1 MNEKGDK
8 EQTLSP
14 FLFIIRDLSDV
25 FCYIFFL
32 MAFTQIL

>member
-14 FLFIIRDLSDV
+14 ILFIIKNLSGV